1 MLFVNCF
8 SQYCTDDNINS
19 IRHKRNQGHKE
30 DFFKGTMWF
39 GASMNYGQTLYG
51 SFNLS
56 PAIWVLLNTS
66 VPSPGEDVPVLPH
79 DLNYVKRE
87 GSICPL
93 LWCVGTTPRSLDL
106 PGLAFIQCLGT

>member
-8 SQYCTDDNINS
+8 SQHCTDDNINS

-30 DFFKGTMWF
+30 DFFQGAMWF

-93 LWCVGTTPRSLDL
+93 LWCVGTTPRSLGS

>member
-1 MLFVNCF
+1 M
-8 SQYCTDDNINS
+8 DDSINS

-30 DFFKGTMWF
+30 DFFKGAMWF

-93 LWCVGTTPRSLDL
+93 LWCVGTTPWSLDL

>member
-1 MLFVNCF
+1 M
-8 SQYCTDDNINS
+8 DDNINS

-30 DFFKGTMWF
+30 DFFKGAMWF

-66 VPSPGEDVPVLPH
+66 VPRVSLI
-79 DLNYVKRE
+79 NMFSAK
-87 GSICPL
+87 PL
-93 LWCVGTTPRSLDL
+93 QTINSKTSLKEK
-106 PGLAFIQCLGT
+106 